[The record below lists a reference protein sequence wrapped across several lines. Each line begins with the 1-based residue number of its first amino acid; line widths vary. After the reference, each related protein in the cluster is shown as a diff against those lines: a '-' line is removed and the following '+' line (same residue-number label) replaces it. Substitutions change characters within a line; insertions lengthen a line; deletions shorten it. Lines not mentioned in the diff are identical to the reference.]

1 MRMQSNSKHIETQAT
16 ALSSVGRRALWAPLA
31 AAFLGA
37 LIVWVVGFSHVE
49 AIHNAAH
56 DTRHSQGF
64 PCH

>member
-1 MRMQSNSKHIETQAT
+1 MQSNSTHIEAQAT
-16 ALSSVGRRALWAPLA
+16 AAPSVGRRALWGPLA

-37 LIVWVVGFSHVE
+37 LIVWVVGFSHTEV
-49 AIHNAAH
+49 IHNAAH